1 MNNLKI
7 SVTYKKI
14 LIFLLC
20 SSVTQLG
27 LLSSTCH
34 LLGLRPKEQWPPR
47 VRDSQSNGS
56 STEREPNCAIA
67 IQFSLTSHWPKHVPW
82 PSPKSKEG
90 RFPRLPWSHSKSINV
105 EYSYIEAK
113 SWVQFFNLPQ
123 PPTQPLLAFP
133 FPASQLSHLK
143 ASDNN

>member
-1 MNNLKI
+1 MTCRSQACVLG
-7 SVTYKKI
+7 T
-14 LIFLLC
+14 
-20 SSVTQLG
+20 SSAAVPRRPQNTEAQTGSSLPSHVSPRNSAGDSGAAVLHEVAQGPRPAGQLFRPMSSSSLSPG
-27 LLSSTCH
+27 LFSSTCH

-90 RFPRLPWSHSKSINV
+90 RFPRLP
-105 EYSYIEAK
+105 
-113 SWVQFFNLPQ
+113 
-123 PPTQPLLAFP
+123 
-133 FPASQLSHLK
+133 
-143 ASDNN
+143 